1 MKLGGGVGG
10 AGLRA
15 EAGLWKLRSL
25 LLPPACSLCAT
36 GFSGPQGLVG
46 SLRSSG
52 AGPAVSDK
60 TLKSARL
67 VFKISPPGLVFIFL
81 AY

>member
-1 MKLGGGVGG
+1 MLVLEQKQDSGSSAPFLC
-10 AGLRA
+10 
-15 EAGLWKLRSL
+15 L
-25 LLPPACSLCAT
+25 LLLVACVPLNSLAH
-36 GFSGPQGLVG
+36 SPLPRGLAG
-46 SLRSSG
+46 SLRSAG
-52 AGPAVSDK
+52 AGLAVSDK